1 MADMNNVALD
11 TLLNV
16 LKTSGA
22 DAWEVTDEEEKGW
35 EFYFIRHSL
44 DQHRVKDVRS
54 FSVSVYKK
62 FDDCLGR
69 AEASIPSGRSGRAPS
84 GI

>member
-1 MADMNNVALD
+1 MAEKKNAALD

-22 DAWEVTDEEEKGW
+22 DAWEVTDQEEKGW

-44 DQHRVKDVRS
+44 DQHQRQGVQKV
-54 FSVSVYKK
+54 
-62 FDDCLGR
+62 
-69 AEASIPSGRSGRAPS
+69 
-84 GI
+84 